1 MITLP
6 RTFVDVVSDVSPLLG
21 SVTVHNVPVG
31 RSVKVRV
38 RDPAV

>member
-1 MITLP
+1 MITVP
-6 RTFVDVVSDVSPLLG
+6 RTFVAVVSVSPLLG
-21 SVTVHNVPVG
+21 LVTVHNVPVG